1 MSSQKSAGRRYHTTL
16 EGVLRAC
23 AILLLLLSVLCTGKY
38 ARAQGLIIRNYNVK
52 EGLAN
57 ATVYTAVQDRDGFI
71 WFATPTGVSKFDGK
85 RFRNYSKK
93 DGLTDN
99 DVIKLVPDTR
109 GRVWF
114 FTLNGKPSYY
124 GNYTIHTEEN
134 DSSLIF
140 NSRGHYMQH
149 AFVDSANIPWFHI
162 TDNRVARYDG
172 KKFEY
177 KFEGTST
184 KIFYFLSHNDVFK
197 PLEPY
202 FHMSSVKDGDGND
215 TDQKTFPVSPY
226 PLDDETFV
234 ARIRGNPVLI
244 VKNTVYSYT
253 PKEVICFFNGHDW
266 GITDE
271 ITSLCLDNDNLW
283 IGTQRALFYLKD
295 FFKGARNVTKLLDN
309 HYITGLLK
317 DRDGNIWITTFGDG
331 VYNIPYKNFYF
342 NYLDNSNGLH
352 SHSIFSILR
361 DKKTGLLLV
370 GQNAGVL
377 SAGVLNTR
385 DANRRFRQYT
395 LDTSSGR
402 NSIISILPYR
412 NDEVLI
418 GADNGLYTFNTTRLK
433 TSQLM
438 PLRNLKDVDIS
449 ASGKVRVAAKDQITL
464 LDGYTIPWQEP
475 QPLITSIACSNDTA
489 YYLGTN
495 NGLYYATDTRRNP
508 HLAPVDGDLQKQSIK
523 DLKWIDGFLWIGTS
537 DQGIYVI
544 RDNKIVKHIAS
555 ADNLVSDICQ
565 QLYYDGIGRLYV
577 STNRGVSVIDIKTRT
592 IIRNITSNDGL
603 MSDDT
608 RGVYYQQGML
618 YIATSSGLCYFND
631 HNMPVDTIPPT
642 VYLNAIRYSD
652 TTYLPRNNFVHLYK
666 RKTSFEVEFG
676 AIAFDLPD
684 LVEYQYNFS
693 SDTASGWTTTMSN
706 IIPFPDLQPGDYKLL
721 LRARKYKSDWSQ
733 PVTISVSIL
742 PQWYQQ
748 WWARGILILIGML
761 GVLAILRYIVRRI
774 KLAEKRKTE
783 YNRRIA
789 ELEAKALTNQM
800 NPHFIFNSLNS
811 VQHLILE
818 KEEKQALNFLADF
831 ATLMRQML
839 NNSRKSYISMEEEI
853 AFLTRYLELEKI
865 RFAHS
870 FTYHFGIEPELKDY
884 TVYIPPMI
892 IQPIVENAIKHGL
905 APKNSAGHLEIRL
918 EMVDDLLYC
927 AVDDD
932 GIGWEHSNSIK
943 TGRLVKHESTALSVI
958 KERLQIIK
966 SFNGSVGKLEI
977 IDKFKSGFGNKEGT
991 LVEIL
996 IPIVKML

>member
-1 MSSQKSAGRRYHTTL
+1 VKTIINNELFIINYQFTELMPKARY
-16 EGVLRAC
+16 
-23 AILLLLLSVLCTGKY
+23 ILLVLMAMCTGKY
-38 ARAQGLIIRNYNVK
+38 SLAQGLMIHNYNVK
-52 EGLAN
+52 DGLAN
-57 ATVYTAVQDRDGFI
+57 ATVYTAVQDKDGFI
-71 WFATPTGVSKFDGK
+71 WFSTPTGVSKFDGK

-99 DVIKLVPDTR
+99 DVMKLVPDSK
-109 GRVWF
+109 GRLWF
-114 FTLNGKPSYY
+114 FTLNGMPSFYWNNIIY
-124 GNYTIHTEEN
+124 SARN
-134 DSSLIF
+134 DSTLRFDSH
-140 NSRGHYMQH
+140 GHYMQY
-149 AFVDSANIPWFHI
+149 AFEDSSGNVIWFLNTGNREI
-162 TDNRVARYDG
+162 VYNGVEKRIDYKRGQTDIFHFLRKSVYRPLQSSFHLTSLRD
-172 KKFEY
+172 
-177 KFEGTST
+177 EGN
-184 KIFYFLSHNDVFK
+184 K
-197 PLEPY
+197 
-202 FHMSSVKDGDGND
+202 
-215 TDQKTFPVSPY
+215 DQKIFPVSPY
-226 PLDDETFV
+226 SMDDETFV
-234 ARIRGNPVLI
+234 ARIRHNPI
-244 VKNTVYSYT
+244 VITKNTLYSYT
-253 PKEVICFFNGHDW
+253 LEDAICFFNGRDW
-266 GITDE
+266 GITEE
-271 ITSLCLDNDNLW
+271 ITSVCIENDNLW
-283 IGTQRALFYLKD
+283 IGTQRALFFIRD
-295 FFKGARNVTKLLDN
+295 FFRGAKSMTKLLNN
-309 HYITGLLK
+309 HYITSLLK

-331 VYNIPYKNFYF
+331 VYNIPFKNFYF
-342 NYLDNSNGLH
+342 NYLDNTNGLY

-361 DKKTGLLLV
+361 DRNTGMLLV

-377 SAGVLNTR
+377 NTIDVNST
-385 DANRRFRQYT
+385 DAKLRIRHYT

-412 NDEVLI
+412 NNEILI
-418 GADNGLYTFNTTRLK
+418 GADNGLYVFNTGRQQTPTRLRQV
-433 TSQLM
+433 T
-438 PLRNLKDVDIS
+438 NLKDLDIS
-449 ASGKVRVAAKDQITL
+449 PSGKVRVAAKDEIII
-464 LDGYTIPWQEP
+464 LDDYTVNWPEP
-475 QPLITSIACSNDTA
+475 LVTSIAGTDTS

-495 NGLYYATDTRRNP
+495 GGLFFGSDRTKDVRPAYI
-508 HLAPVDGDLQKQSIK
+508 DGKHQQLSIK
-523 DLKWIDGFLWIGTS
+523 DLKLIDGNLWVGTS
-537 DQGIYVI
+537 DQGIYV
-544 RDNKIVKHIAS
+544 VKNNSEIKHLTT
-555 ADNLVSDICQ
+555 ADNLASDICQ

-577 STNRGVSVIDIKTRT
+577 ATNRGISVIDAKNMT
-592 IIRNITSNDGL
+592 ITRNITSNDGL

-618 YIATSSGLCYFND
+618 YIATSNGLCYFKD
-631 HNMPVDTIPPT
+631 HNMPVDTVPPT
-642 VYLNAIRYSD
+642 VYLSAIRYGD
-652 TTYLPRNNFVHLYK
+652 TSYLPSTNFVHLYK

-684 LVEYQYNFS
+684 LVGYQYNFS
-693 SDTASGWTTTMSN
+693 SDTSAGWTTTMSN
-706 IIPFPDLQPGDYKLL
+706 IIPFPDLQPGTYKLL

-733 PVTISVSIL
+733 PLTISVSIL

-748 WWARGILILIGML
+748 WWARGIVILFGLLAI
-761 GVLAILRYIVRRI
+761 LAILRYIVRRI
-774 KLAEKRKTE
+774 KQAEKNKTD

-839 NNSRKSYISMEEEI
+839 NNSRKSYISLEEET

-870 FTYHFGIEPELKDY
+870 FTYHFDIEPELKDY

-905 APKNSAGHLEIRL
+905 APKNSAGHLEIKL

-927 AVDDD
+927 SVDDD

>member
-1 MSSQKSAGRRYHTTL
+1 M
-16 EGVLRAC
+16 LRART
-23 AILLLLLSVLCTGKY
+23 ILLLLLSVLCTGKHVL
-38 ARAQGLIIRNYNVK
+38 AQGLIIRNYNVK

-71 WFATPTGVSKFDGK
+71 WFSTPTGVSKFDGK

-99 DVIKLVPDTR
+99 DVIKLAPDSR
-109 GRVWF
+109 GRIWF

-134 DSSLIF
+134 DPILLF
-140 NSRGHYMQH
+140 NSHGHYMQH
-149 AFVDSANIPWFHI
+149 AFEDNSHNIWFLNS
-162 TDNRVARYDG
+162 DNRIIEYDG
-172 KKFEY
+172 KKMTY
-177 KFEGTST
+177 NKLGDLQT
-184 KIFYFLSHNDVFK
+184 IVYYYLRNDTIFK
-197 PLEPY
+197 PLQPY
-202 FHMSSVKDGDGND
+202 FHPGTLKDPDNG
-215 TDQKTFPVSPY
+215 TQKIFPVSPY

-234 ARIRGNPVLI
+234 ARIHGNPVI
-244 VKNTVYSYT
+244 IIKNTVYSYT
-253 PKEVICFFNGHDW
+253 QKDMICFFNGHDW

-271 ITSLCLDNDNLW
+271 ITSLCIDNDNLW
-283 IGTQRALFYLKD
+283 VGTQRALYYLKD
-295 FFKGARNVTKLLDN
+295 FFLGARNVTKLLDN

-342 NYLDNSNGLH
+342 NYLDNTNGLY

-361 DKKTGLLLV
+361 DKKTGMLLV

-377 SAGVLNTR
+377 SAGVLNTK

-402 NSIISILPYR
+402 NSILSILPYK

-418 GADNGLYTFNTTRLK
+418 GADNGLYTFNTTRQK
-433 TSQLM
+433 TSLLM
-438 PLRNLKDVDIS
+438 PLKNLKDVDIS
-449 ASGKVRVAAKDQITL
+449 ATGKVRIAAKDQITL
-464 LDGYTIPWQEP
+464 LDGYTISWQE
-475 QPLITSIACSNDTA
+475 PLITSIACSSDTS
-489 YYLGTN
+489 YYLGTS

-508 HLAPVDGDLQKQSIK
+508 HLAPVNGELQKQSIK
-523 DLKWIDGFLWIGTS
+523 DLKWVDGYLWIGTS
-537 DQGIYVI
+537 DQGIYVV
-544 RDNKIVKHIAS
+544 RNNKVVKHIGTT
-555 ADNLVSDICQ
+555 DNLASDICQ

-577 STNRGVSVIDIKTRT
+577 STNRGVSVIDVKKLT

-618 YIATSSGLCYFND
+618 YIATSNGLCYFND

-642 VYLNAIRYSD
+642 VYLSAIRYSD
-652 TTYLPRNNFVHLYK
+652 TTYLPNDNFVHLYK

-733 PVTISVSIL
+733 PVTISISIL

-748 WWARGILILIGML
+748 WWARGILILIALL

>member
-1 MSSQKSAGRRYHTTL
+1 MPIARY
-16 EGVLRAC
+16 
-23 AILLLLLSVLCTGKY
+23 ILLVLLMVLCSGT
-38 ARAQGLIIRNYNVK
+38 RSLAQGLMIRNYNVK
-52 EGLAN
+52 DGLAN

-71 WFATPTGVSKFDGK
+71 WFSTPTGVSKFDGK
-85 RFRNYSKK
+85 RFRNYNKK

-99 DVIKLVPDTR
+99 DVIKLAPDSK
-109 GRVWF
+109 GRIWF
-114 FTLNGKPSYY
+114 FTLNGMPSFY
-124 GNYTIHTEEN
+124 GDYVIHSAEN
-134 DSSLIF
+134 DSSLLF
-140 NSRGHYMQH
+140 NSRGHYMQY
-149 AFVDSANIPWFHI
+149 AFEDGSRNIWFLN
-162 TDNRVARYDG
+162 TDNRIIEYDA
-172 KKFEY
+172 KNQKTIYDKF
-177 KFEGTST
+177 GPSPSD
-184 KIFYFLSHNDVFK
+184 IFYFLRNDTIFK
-197 PLEPY
+197 PLQSS
-202 FHMSSVKDGDGND
+202 FHLNSFRDGNNPE
-215 TDQKTFPVSPY
+215 QKVFPVSPY

-234 ARIRGNPVLI
+234 ARIRGNPVI
-244 VKNTVYSYT
+244 ITKNMLNSYT
-253 PKEVICFFNGHDW
+253 LKDVICFFNGRDW
-266 GITDE
+266 GINDE
-271 ITSLCLDNDNLW
+271 ISAICVENDNLW
-283 IGTQRALFYLKD
+283 IGTQRALFFIKD
-295 FFKGARNVTKLLDN
+295 FFRGAKSMTKLLDN
-309 HYITGLLK
+309 HYITSLLK

-331 VYNIPYKNFYF
+331 VYNIPFKNFYF
-342 NYLDNSNGLH
+342 NYLDNTNGLY

-361 DKKTGLLLV
+361 DRKTGMLLV

-377 SAGVLNTR
+377 NTVDLNRTV
-385 DANRRFRQYT
+385 DANRRIRQYT

-402 NSIISILPYR
+402 NSILSILPYR
-412 NDEVLI
+412 EDDILM
-418 GADNGLYTFNTTRLK
+418 GADNGLYLFNTEKQQVST
-433 TSQLM
+433 
-438 PLRNLKDVDIS
+438 LRPVKNLKDVDIS
-449 ASGKVRVAAKDQITL
+449 PSGKIRVAAKDQIIL
-464 LDGYTIPWQEP
+464 VDGYTVNWQEP
-475 QPLITSIACSNDTA
+475 LVTSIVGTDSS

-495 NGLYYATDTRRNP
+495 GGLYYGADRSRDVRTAYGEDNRLR
-508 HLAPVDGDLQKQSIK
+508 QSIK
-523 DLKWIDGFLWIGTS
+523 DLKLIDGYLWVGTS
-537 DQGIYVI
+537 DQGIYVV
-544 RDNKIVKHIAS
+544 RNNRVLKHLTT
-555 ADNLVSDICQ
+555 ADNLASDICQ

-577 STNRGVSVIDIKTRT
+577 ATNRGVSVIDVKGMT
-592 IIRNITSNDGL
+592 ITRNISSNDGL

-618 YIATSSGLCYFND
+618 YVATSNGLCYFKD
-631 HNMPVDTIPPT
+631 HNMPVDTVPPT
-642 VYLNAIRYSD
+642 VYLSAIRYGD
-652 TTYLPRNNFVHLYK
+652 TTYLPATNFVHLYK

-693 SDTASGWTTTMSN
+693 SDTSSGWTTTMSN
-706 IIPFPDLQPGDYKLL
+706 IIPFPDLQPGSYKLL
-721 LRARKYKSDWSQ
+721 LRARKFKSEWSQ
-733 PVTISVSIL
+733 PLTVSVSIL

-748 WWARGILILIGML
+748 WWARGVLILFGLLGM
-761 GVLAILRYIVRRI
+761 LAILRYIVRRI
-774 KLAEKRKTE
+774 KQGEKRKTE

-839 NNSRKSYISMEEEI
+839 NNSRKSYISLEEET

-870 FTYHFGIEPELKDY
+870 FTYHFDIEPELKDY

-905 APKNSAGHLEIRL
+905 APKNSAGHLEIKL

-927 AVDDD
+927 SVDDD

-958 KERLQIIK
+958 RERLQIIK

>member
-1 MSSQKSAGRRYHTTL
+1 M
-16 EGVLRAC
+16 
-23 AILLLLLSVLCTGKY
+23 LLLLMVQCAGQCVL
-38 ARAQGLIIRNYNVK
+38 AQGLMIRNYNVK
-52 EGLAN
+52 DGLAN
-57 ATVYTAVQDRDGFI
+57 ATVYTAVQDKDGFI
-71 WFATPTGVSKFDGK
+71 WFATPTGLSKFDGK
-85 RFRNYSKK
+85 RFRNYTKK

-99 DVIKLVPDTR
+99 DVIKLTPDTK
-109 GRVWF
+109 GRIWI
-114 FTLNGKPSYY
+114 FTLNGIPSYF
-124 GNYTIHTEEN
+124 GNYTIHSPDN
-134 DSSLIF
+134 DSSLLL
-140 NSRGHYMQH
+140 NSHGHYMHLVFEDKSQN
-149 AFVDSANIPWFHI
+149 VWFLN
-162 TDNRVARYDG
+162 TDNHIIQYDG
-172 KKFEY
+172 KKMTY
-177 KFEGTST
+177 DKVGNTQVN
-184 KIFYFLSHNDVFK
+184 IFYYLRNDTIFK
-197 PLEPY
+197 PLQPY
-202 FHMSSVKDGDGND
+202 FHVSSFKDPDNLS
-215 TDQKTFPVSPY
+215 QKIFPVSPY

-244 VKNTVYSYT
+244 LKNTVHSYT
-253 PKEVICFFNGHDW
+253 QKDIISFFNGHDW

-271 ITSLCLDNDNLW
+271 ITSLCIDNDNLW
-283 IGTQRALFYLKD
+283 VGTQRALFYLKD
-295 FFKGARNVTKLLDN
+295 FFTGARNMTKLLDN
-309 HYITGLLK
+309 HYITSLLK

-342 NYLDNSNGLH
+342 NYLDNTNGLY

-361 DKKTGLLLV
+361 DKKTGMLLI

-377 SAGVLNTR
+377 NVMDSSR
-385 DANRRFRQYT
+385 HMHQHT

-402 NSIISILPYR
+402 NSILSILPYR
-412 NDEVLI
+412 NDDILL
-418 GADNGLYTFNTTRLK
+418 GADNGLYTFNTTRRRVSLLLPLK
-433 TSQLM
+433 
-438 PLRNLKDVDIS
+438 NLKDVDI
-449 ASGKVRVAAKDQITL
+449 APGGKICVAAKDQIMKVDANGNTS
-464 LDGYTIPWQEP
+464 YVTPWTEP
-475 QPLITSIACSNDTA
+475 LVTSIASTSDTA

-495 NGLYYATDTRRNP
+495 NGLYYATEKHSEPRPAYGADPRLR
-508 HLAPVDGDLQKQSIK
+508 QSIK
-523 DLKWIDGFLWIGTS
+523 DLKWIDGYLWVGTS
-537 DQGIYVI
+537 DQGIYVV
-544 RDNKIVKHIAS
+544 RNNKVVKHIGT
-555 ADNLVSDICQ
+555 ADNLASDICQ

-577 STNRGVSVIDIKTRT
+577 STNRGVSVIDIKEQT
-592 IIRNITSNDGL
+592 ITRNITSNDGL

-618 YIATSSGLCYFND
+618 YIATSNGLCYFKD
-631 HNMPVDTIPPT
+631 HNLPVDTVPPT
-642 VYLNAIRYSD
+642 VYLSAIRYGD
-652 TTYLPRNNFVHLYK
+652 TTYLPSENFVHLYK

-706 IIPFPDLQPGDYKLL
+706 IIPFPDLQPGAYKLL

-733 PVTISVSIL
+733 PLTINVSIL

-748 WWARGILILIGML
+748 WWARGIVILIALL
-761 GVLAILRYIVRRI
+761 GVLAILRYIVKRI
-774 KLAEKRKTE
+774 KQAEKRKTE

-839 NNSRKSYISMEEEI
+839 NNSRKSYISLEEEI

-927 AVDDD
+927 SVDDD

-966 SFNGSVGKLEI
+966 SFNGSVGKLEL

>member
-1 MSSQKSAGRRYHTTL
+1 MPNARY
-16 EGVLRAC
+16 
-23 AILLLLLSVLCTGKY
+23 ILLVLMVLCTGNR
-38 ARAQGLIIRNYNVK
+38 ALAQGFMIRNYNVK
-52 EGLAN
+52 DGLAN
-57 ATVYTAVQDRDGFI
+57 ATVYTAVQDKDGFI
-71 WFATPTGVSKFDGK
+71 WFSTPTGVSKFDGK

-99 DVIKLVPDTR
+99 DVIKLAPDSK
-109 GRVWF
+109 GRLWF
-114 FTLNGKPSYY
+114 FTLNGMPSFY
-124 GNYTIHTEEN
+124 GNYIIHSAEN
-134 DSSLIF
+134 DSSLQF
-140 NSRGHYMQH
+140 NSHGHYMQY
-149 AFVDSANIPWFHI
+149 AFEDKAHNIWFLNSDNHLIEYNSAKRRTEYDKF
-162 TDNRVARYDG
+162 DNKQYD
-172 KKFEY
+172 
-177 KFEGTST
+177 
-184 KIFYFLSHNDVFK
+184 IFYFLRHDTIFRPMHTAFHLGSFK
-197 PLEPY
+197 DENN
-202 FHMSSVKDGDGND
+202 K
-215 TDQKTFPVSPY
+215 DQKIFPVSPY
-226 PLDDETFV
+226 ALDDENFV
-234 ARIRGNPVLI
+234 ARIRGNPII
-244 VKNTVYSYT
+244 VTKNTLYSYT
-253 PKEVICFFNGHDW
+253 LKEVVCFFNGRDW

-271 ITSLCLDNDNLW
+271 ITSVCVENDNLW
-283 IGTQRALFYLKD
+283 IGTQRALFFVKD
-295 FFKGARNVTKLLDN
+295 FFRGARSMTKLLDN
-309 HYITGLLK
+309 HYITSLLK
-317 DRDGNIWITTFGDG
+317 DRDGNIWISTFGDG
-331 VYNIPYKNFYF
+331 VYNIPFKNFYF
-342 NYLDNSNGLH
+342 NYLDNTNGLY

-361 DKKTGLLLV
+361 DRSTGMLLV

-377 SAGVLNTR
+377 NTIDSSHR
-385 DANRRFRQYT
+385 IRQHT

-402 NSIISILPYR
+402 NSIFSILPYR
-412 NDEVLI
+412 NDDILL
-418 GADNGLYTFNTTRLK
+418 GADNGLYTFNTHRQQISLLHPVK
-433 TSQLM
+433 
-438 PLRNLKDVDIS
+438 NLKDVDVS
-449 ASGKVRVAAKDQITL
+449 PGGKVRVAAKDQITL
-464 LDGYTIPWQEP
+464 LDGYTIDWQE
-475 QPLITSIACSNDTA
+475 PLITSIVGTDTSF
-489 YYLGTN
+489 YLGTN
-495 NGLYYATDTRRNP
+495 GGLYYGSDRTKEVRPAFGI
-508 HLAPVDGDLQKQSIK
+508 GDSMRQSIK
-523 DLKWIDGFLWIGTS
+523 DLKLIDGYLWVGTS
-537 DQGIYVI
+537 DQGIY
-544 RDNKIVKHIAS
+544 IVRNNRVLKHLRT
-555 ADNLVSDICQ
+555 ADNLASDICQ

-577 STNRGVSVIDIKTRT
+577 ATNRGVSVIDVKEMT
-592 IIRNITSNDGL
+592 ITRNISSNDGL

-618 YIATSSGLCYFND
+618 YIATSNGLCYFKD
-631 HNMPVDTIPPT
+631 HNMPVDTVPPT
-642 VYLNAIRYSD
+642 VYLNAIRYGD
-652 TTYLPRNNFVHLYK
+652 TTYLPATSFLHLYK

-693 SDTASGWTTTMSN
+693 SDTSAGWTTTMSN
-706 IIPFPDLQPGDYKLL
+706 IIPFPDLQPGSYKLL
-721 LRARKYKSDWSQ
+721 LRARKFKSDWSQ
-733 PVTISVSIL
+733 PLTISVSIL

-748 WWARGILILIGML
+748 WWARGILILL
-761 GVLAILRYIVRRI
+761 GLLCILAILRYIVKRI
-774 KLAEKRKTE
+774 KQAEKNKTD

-839 NNSRKSYISMEEEI
+839 NNSRKSYISLEEET

-870 FTYHFGIEPELKDY
+870 FTYHFDIEPELKDY

-905 APKNSAGHLEIRL
+905 APKSSAGHLEIKL

-927 AVDDD
+927 SVDDD